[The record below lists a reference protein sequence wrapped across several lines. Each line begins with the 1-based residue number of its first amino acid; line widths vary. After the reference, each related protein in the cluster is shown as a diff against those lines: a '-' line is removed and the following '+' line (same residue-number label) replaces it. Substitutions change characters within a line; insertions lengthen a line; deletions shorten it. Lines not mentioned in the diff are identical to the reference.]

1 MSDRSARG
9 EELFA
14 SGYNCAQ
21 AVVLSFLDKIPLDDK
36 TAAALASPF
45 GGGMGRMHEVCGAF
59 SGALIVLGF
68 LRGDDGSRGR
78 AGRSEIYLLVQDL
91 AERFKAKHG
100 SLICG
105 ELLGMREP
113 KDRGPDD
120 PPLRKSP
127 CSHMVATAIEA
138 LQEVLGI

>member
-1 MSDRSARG
+1 MGRSARA
-9 EELFA
+9 EELFG

-21 AVVLSFLDKIPLDDK
+21 AVVLAFLDRIPLDEK
-36 TAAALASPF
+36 TATALASPF
-45 GGGMGRMHEVCGAF
+45 GGGMGKMHEVCGAF

-78 AGRSEIYLLVQDL
+78 AGRTEIYSEVRDL
-91 AERFKAKHG
+91 AERFKARHG

-113 KDRGPDD
+113 KDRKPND
-120 PPLRKSP
+120 PPLRKLP
-127 CSHMVATAIEA
+127 CSSMVASAVEA
-138 LQEVLGI
+138 LEEMLGI